1 MNKETIHI
9 SYACDV
15 MWFISLGLEVS
26 GLAVK
31 CGKMKIPSKDL
42 NLLPD
47 QSFCVHTSWYITTS
61 YSSTWSCDK
70 YWQTLGPLNMCM
82 YK

>member
-9 SYACDV
+9 CYAK
-15 MWFISLGLEVS
+15 FISLGLEVS

-42 NLLPD
+42 NLSPD
-47 QSFCVHTSWYITTS
+47 QSFCVHTS
-61 YSSTWSCDK
+61 
-70 YWQTLGPLNMCM
+70 
-82 YK
+82 